1 MTLLRRPRVSESV
14 LSARDLL
21 DAVATES
28 MPPRREQDPASEAI
42 TSWASQYL
50 AWDAGSD

>member
-1 MTLLRRPRVSESV
+1 MTLLRRPRVPEPL

-21 DAVATES
+21 DAAAAES
-28 MPPRREQDPASEAI
+28 LPPLREADPASEAI
-42 TSWASQYL
+42 VSWASQYL